1 MTSKKFLAL
10 LDNPAWSA
18 LSQQQSTEHRAQSPE
33 RVDDKSVGLGWA
45 AWAFR
50 QSLRRLLCY
59 KLVKI
64 NADLRPKS
72 GTVTVPVPAP
82 VLVPAACGR
91 SAVSAP
97 HWSGLGVQAT
107 ARPRSAPASW
117 WVGELRL
124 SHGSGHNM
132 RFQFVDIIWILG
144 CNYGHKCICRLQ
156 PAHTHTHTQGQ
167 TQPHTDTLSHSFS
180 KRSVLCPRPPRRH
193 TGSSK
198 GRGRLG
204 QVTFL
209 RNYLRIACEGRARDT
224 PPRAG
229 RSASVI
235 CIYWPAHKA
244 EWKPATLSCHMPHA
258 T

>member
-18 LSQQQSTEHRAQSPE
+18 LSQQQSTEHTAQGTEPRESE
-33 RVDDKSVGLGWA
+33 RQVGWAGLGWA

-72 GTVTVPVPAP
+72 GTGTVPLPVPAP
-82 VLVPAACGR
+82 VPVPAACGR

-117 WVGELRL
+117 
-124 SHGSGHNM
+124 
-132 RFQFVDIIWILG
+132 
-144 CNYGHKCICRLQ
+144 
-156 PAHTHTHTQGQ
+156 
-167 TQPHTDTLSHSFS
+167 
-180 KRSVLCPRPPRRH
+180 
-193 TGSSK
+193 
-198 GRGRLG
+198 
-204 QVTFL
+204 
-209 RNYLRIACEGRARDT
+209 
-224 PPRAG
+224 
-229 RSASVI
+229 
-235 CIYWPAHKA
+235 
-244 EWKPATLSCHMPHA
+244 
-258 T
+258 